1 LKDYLA
7 ARTEAGTPRGE
18 EYARRLSAMPLA
30 EAADEIAD
38 MFALC
43 ADEDLAV
50 DIARDLRLDRATAE
64 PIAAEMRKLR
74 WKRRDERLDAVY
86 CSLSAADLAL
96 LISRRLDGDAEDRR
110 ELAEALAGTG
120 LGESVRLAYLSE
132 LVRFAEEEVRIAAEI
147 RRGRSW
153 TC

>member
-1 LKDYLA
+1 VKGYLT
-7 ARTEAGTPRGE
+7 ARTEAGTSRGE
-18 EYARRLSAMPLA
+18 EYALRLSAMPPA

-50 DIARDLRLDRATAE
+50 EIACDLQLDRATAE
-64 PIAAEMRKLR
+64 LIAAEMRKLR

-86 CSLSAADLAL
+86 RSLSAADLAV
-96 LISRRLDGDAEDRR
+96 LISRREF
-110 ELAEALAGTG
+110 AEALAGTG
-120 LGESVRLAYLSE
+120 LEESGRLADLAE

-147 RRGRSW
+147 RRGRS
-153 TC
+153 